1 VTAALLLGAAW
12 AVVVAIPVVGQARRA
27 GAGARAVALRPPGAR
42 ARRRWL
48 RARPAPP
55 PDRVGGAGGDPV
67 ARIGTPIRFVLA
79 RSGGMVGRVIGGLRA
94 RVSRRRI
101 EAAVQRELPVVLDLL
116 GVAVGAGCTPYL
128 AIEATQRWAPPDLA
142 ARFERVLR
150 ACRLGAAF
158 PDALDE
164 LGRTTPQLQPVVD
177 ALLASDRLGAP
188 VGPAL
193 ARLAEEERATSR
205 RRAEAHARRVPVRL
219 LFPLVFLVLP
229 AFGLLTVVP
238 ALLSGLARA

>member
-1 VTAALLLGAAW
+1 MAVLLGAAW
-12 AVVVAIPVVGQARRA
+12 ATVVAAPIVARARRA
-27 GAGARAVALRPPGAR
+27 GAGTRAVALRPGAR
-42 ARRRWL
+42 VRRPCIRGWPP
-48 RARPAPP
+48 ARPESGRAE
-55 PDRVGGAGGDPV
+55 RVGAPV
-67 ARIGTPIRFVLA
+67 RAVLA
-79 RSGGMVGRVIGGLRA
+79 RSGGTVGRVAGGVRA
-94 RVSRRRI
+94 RVSRRRT

-128 AIEATQRWAPPDLA
+128 AIEATVRWAPPHLS

-150 ACRLGAAF
+150 ACRLGAGF

-164 LGRTTPQLQPVVD
+164 LARATPQLQPVVD

-238 ALLSGLARA
+238 ALLSGLSRA